1 MPRFFI
7 GGGSNI
13 AGGVA
18 FIGGEDAAHAKVLRI
33 RVGDRLIV
41 CDGAGKDHHC
51 TVTKVTDQ
59 QVEAEVFETVPCP
72 GEPSVR
78 VTILAGLPKGDRAD
92 FIVQKCTE
100 AGASE
105 ILFFPCHRCVARL
118 TGPSE
123 KKVARWQRIAE
134 EAAKQSGRGV
144 IPQVGVLEDLAQA
157 FNRAN
162 ATDLPLF
169 MYETGERR
177 TLKEVLEG
185 AGTISTAAV
194 ITGPEG
200 GFEPYEAQLAEAMK
214 LHICSMGPRIFRC
227 ETAPMAALAAIMYAT
242 GNM

>member
-51 TVTKVTDQ
+51 TVTKVTDR

-72 GEPSVR
+72 GEPSVH
-78 VTILAGLPKGDRAD
+78 VTVLAGLPKGDRAD

-105 ILFFPCHRCVARL
+105 ILFFPCHPVRSPAH
-118 TGPSE
+118 GP
-123 KKVARWQRIAE
+123 VGE
-134 EAAKQSGRGV
+134 EGGPLAAHCGGGGQAIRPGI
-144 IPQVGVLEDLAQA
+144 IPRVGVLEDLARHSTGQRHRFA
-157 FNRAN
+157 PVHVRNGRTAQDVEGRAGKRGH
-162 ATDLPLF
+162 DFL
-169 MYETGERR
+169 RR
-177 TLKEVLEG
+177 RHHRPGRGL
-185 AGTISTAAV
+185 
-194 ITGPEG
+194 
-200 GFEPYEAQLAEAMK
+200 
-214 LHICSMGPRIFRC
+214 
-227 ETAPMAALAAIMYAT
+227 
-242 GNM
+242 